1 MIANDMRMRVPAR
14 WLIGLVLRAYV
25 KCPRDARLVSAWRPA
40 DASRGLALLGAAVA
54 LTVVLAVA
62 GFLAL
67 ILSVP
72 LVARYNSFVPTA
84 AALWTLAAAFLCGGL
99 LAERALRRLRAALG
113 KQVYVNAGRALVV
126 ASAPPLALSAWFTHS
141 ALTAERLAD
150 SAGTLVAVLILEPIF
165 YASVTLVPFFALLEL
180 SRDTG
185 SRLFTAAGALL
196 LASGALASLARTVT
210 IVVEVAALAL
220 LAAAVSDA
228 RRRLAG
234 QAPAA
239 AP

>member
-1 MIANDMRMRVPAR
+1 LAAAVH
-14 WLIGLVLRAYV
+14 VV
-25 KCPRDARLVSAWRPA
+25 KWPRGARLMSAGHPA

-54 LTVVLAVA
+54 LTVVLAIA

-72 LVARYNSFVPTA
+72 LIARYNSFVPTA

-113 KQVYVNAGRALVV
+113 KQVYVNCGRALVV
-126 ASAPPLALSAWFTHS
+126 ASAPPLALSAWFTYA

-150 SAGTLVAVLILEPIF
+150 MAGMFIAVLILEPIF
-165 YASVTLVPFFALLEL
+165 YAAVTLVLFFTLLEL

-185 SRLFTAAGALL
+185 SRLLTAAGALL
-196 LASGALASLARTVT
+196 LASGALASLARTIT
-210 IVVEVAALAL
+210 IVVEVAALVL
-220 LAAAVSDA
+220 LFN
-228 RRRLAG
+228 
-234 QAPAA
+234 
-239 AP
+239 